1 MSDVYETV
9 VVDVIKPNS
18 QPFSITA
25 VYRPPGT
32 DNDFFFFLENTIKCL
47 DSENKEV
54 IVIGDLNY
62 DYSPDK
68 TKTHDFHKLTTISE
82 IFQFTQIID
91 KPTRITATSK
101 SIIDLI
107 YTNQL
112 SRAVTHGVV
121 DYGISDHC
129 LVYVVRKV
137 AVPSSNKHKYVTT
150 RPFKKLPDVAPI
162 NCLG

>member
-1 MSDVYETV
+1 MSDVYEAV
-9 VVDVIKPNS
+9 VVDIIKPNS

-32 DNDFFFFLENTIKCL
+32 DNDFFCFLENTIKCL

-54 IVIGDLNY
+54 IVIGDLNC

-68 TKTHDFHKLTTISE
+68 TKTHDFHRLTTVSE
-82 IFQFTQIID
+82 VFQFTQIID
-91 KPTRITATSK
+91 KPTRITAISK

-107 YTNQL
+107 YTNHL
-112 SRAVTHGVV
+112 SRVVTHGVV

-129 LVYVVRKV
+129 LCTWLGKLQSLV
-137 AVPSSNKHKYVTT
+137 A
-150 RPFKKLPDVAPI
+150 I
-162 NCLG
+162 NINM